1 MIESGTHTP
10 GVSAE
15 SFGLPPNTALRYEQP
30 DSRLTGYITDYHVLD
45 SDVGPS
51 GSAIEW
57 MLPSWPAIRV
67 ILADNPIALTLGE
80 TIYDPMPEATL
91 YGTTSKAMRVTSSGG
106 VTIGAGIT
114 PLGWS
119 RLFRGRADEY
129 RDRIVPLD
137 TMMSADITGELVSL
151 LRTSDR
157 ALDVKDILDRFFL
170 KHMGPPDRSEAEIRA
185 LMTLI
190 VDDRTLDLSTAA
202 ARIGIDARRLRRLAT
217 HHFGFPPK
225 TLLLRARFLRSFLK
239 MLAVRDHADYSL
251 IAATYHDASH
261 FLRDANRFLGM
272 TPRRFMAMK
281 TPYLDAALRAR
292 AAVFGTATTA
302 LHNVDTERS

>member
-10 GVSAE
+10 NVSVE
-15 SFGLPPNTALRYEQP
+15 SFGLPPHTALRYERP
-30 DSRLTGYITDYHVLD
+30 DPRLAAYLTDYHVLD
-45 SDVGPS
+45 SDESGVGTN
-51 GSAIEW
+51 IEW

-67 ILADNPIALTLGE
+67 ILADNPIALTIGG
-80 TIYDPMPEATL
+80 TTYDPMPEAAL
-91 YGTTSKAMRVTSSGG
+91 YGTTSKAMRVRTAGG

-119 RLFRGRADEY
+119 RLFRGPADQY
-129 RDRIVPLD
+129 RDRIVSLD
-137 TMMSADITGELVSL
+137 TVMPAGVVEELVSR
-151 LRTSDR
+151 LRASDQ

-170 KHMGPPDRSEAEIRA
+170 NHMGPRDRNEGEIRA
-185 LMTLI
+185 LMALI
-190 VDDRTLDLSTAA
+190 VDDATQDLSTAA

-217 HHFGFPPK
+217 RHFGFPPK

-239 MLAVRDHADYSL
+239 MFAIRDHADYSL
-251 IAATYHDASH
+251 IATTYHDASH

-281 TPYLDAALRAR
+281 TPYLDAVLRAR

-302 LHNVDTERS
+302 LHDVDAG